1 MLQRNPISQSTQG
14 TLSVSNIPS
23 NRRRNRRQTISK
35 GNTITFN
42 MATSG
47 SRAPHPLKSTSIG
60 LKKRQNAP
68 FSRTAFNIC
77 PGDQNI
83 VSNSDITH
91 HLPSLFSKYSR
102 NLPNIVSNSV
112 MFRQHVTSM
121 ASLSFIYPVLDFL
134 YIATLLITRSGD
146 VVLYP
151 GPSMNP
157 NSVNSSFDSYTTL
170 TNSGLS
176 IMNLKPETETRHSNS
191 KNPTMRCSCLYWNMA
206 VK

>member
-1 MLQRNPISQSTQG
+1 
-14 TLSVSNIPS
+14 
-23 NRRRNRRQTISK
+23 
-35 GNTITFN
+35 

-60 LKKRQNAP
+60 LKKRQNAT

-134 YIATLLITRSGD
+134 YIATLLISISGD
-146 VVLYP
+146 VELTP
-151 GPSMNP
+151 GPLMNP
-157 NSVNSSFDSYTTL
+157 NSVNSSFDSYATL

-176 IMNLKPETETRHSNS
+176 IMNLNIQSLKLDILTVEAHPYDVLVFTETWLSSNVS
-191 KNPTMRCSCLYWNMA
+191 DEDVEIPNFK
-206 VK
+206 